1 MPRLCPRP
9 ALAFALS
16 AAVAAHPLHARGR
29 LAGQAAR
36 PATAPNVPPGV
47 APNASPAPLVGAERW
62 ADSARRAID
71 AASTRGDRAALA
83 DVRTMLG
90 RALVV
95 TPGDP
100 LLLHYLGF
108 AQYREAMAAL
118 PAGDA
123 RGARALLAGAD
134 TLLARSGERRPLAE
148 TFALRS
154 SVLGMLIGTGGA
166 MAGMVLGPKAGD
178 AMNRAAELG
187 PRNPRVALLRG
198 VSAFSTPTLWGGGM
212 DKARTYLEQAIARF
226 ADDRPAP
233 PLPAWGEADAHL
245 WLGRVRQR
253 AGDTAGARAAY
264 ARALALQPDNTWL
277 TRVLIPSLDRP
288 APGSTR

>member
-1 MPRLCPRP
+1 MTRLRHYP
-9 ALAFALS
+9 ALALAT
-16 AAVAAHPLHARGR
+16 AVAAHPLLAPGR
-29 LAGQAAR
+29 LGAQA
-36 PATAPNVPPGV
+36 PAAAPDVAPGA
-47 APNASPAPLVGAERW
+47 APNAFPAPLAGADRW

-71 AASTRGDRAALA
+71 AATARGDRAALA
-83 DVRTMLG
+83 GVRAMLG

-95 TPGDP
+95 APGDP

-118 PAGDA
+118 PAGDT
-123 RGARALLAGAD
+123 RGARALLEGAD
-134 TLLARSGERRPLAE
+134 TLLARSGDRRPLAE
-148 TFALRS
+148 TFALRA
-154 SVLGMLIGTGGA
+154 SVLGVLIGTGGA
-166 MAGMVLGPKAGD
+166 TAGMLLGPKAGD
-178 AMNRAAELG
+178 AMDRAAELG

-198 VSAFSTPTLWGGGM
+198 VSAFNTPGLWGGGM

-226 ADDRPAP
+226 AGDRPAP
-233 PLPAWGEADAHL
+233 PLPAWGEAEAHL

-264 ARALALQPDNTWL
+264 ARALALQPDNAWL
-277 TRVLIPSLDRP
+277 SRVLIPSLDRP